1 MEEGG
6 KTVPGGDKRQK
17 NTGVERNTPGTHTQ
31 KSLYILSPSSDRS
44 HEARIRWCRS
54 NMITL
59 TLEYKYSKAGVQHTN
74 CTP

>member
-6 KTVPGGDKRQK
+6 ETVPGGDKGQK

-44 HEARIRWCRS
+44 CKTRVRWC
-54 NMITL
+54 
-59 TLEYKYSKAGVQHTN
+59 
-74 CTP
+74 

>member
-6 KTVPGGDKRQK
+6 ETVPGGDKRQR

-31 KSLYILSPSSDRS
+31 KSLHILPSSDRS

-54 NMITL
+54 DMVTL
-59 TLEYKYSKAGVQHTN
+59 TLEYRHSKAGLQHAVLMQ
-74 CTP
+74 